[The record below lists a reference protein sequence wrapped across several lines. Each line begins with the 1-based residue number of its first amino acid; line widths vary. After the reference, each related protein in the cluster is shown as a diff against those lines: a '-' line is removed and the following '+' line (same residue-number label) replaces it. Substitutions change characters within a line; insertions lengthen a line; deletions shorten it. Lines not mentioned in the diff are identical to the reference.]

1 MQTFKSRPESIL
13 EIFSTRRS
21 PKKLVSLHLA
31 TLVFLSLV
39 SLVIGISVSWM
50 LGNPHVSEIFSYI
63 QPFQDRPPHWLNPP
77 VVSNKYYL
85 LAPSLV
91 LFLFVQILTKIFP
104 QPDNFSRRL
113 VAGILFCLLL
123 RYLLWRSLSTLNL
136 TNPVDGSLSLLLLG
150 MELLAVSGGMLQLLL
165 MFTAKDRHQEAD
177 RYSEAVV
184 DGSYQPSV
192 DILIPTYNEPDF
204 ILKRTV
210 IGCQA
215 LDYPRKQVYLLDDTR
230 RPEIAQLAEELGC
243 HYFTRP
249 DNSHAK
255 AGNLNHAISKT
266 EGELIVVF
274 DADFIPTQN
283 FLKRTVGFF
292 QKSKIALVQTPQS
305 FYNCD
310 PIARNLGLEKVLTS
324 EEEVFYRQMQPIK
337 DGAGSVVCAGTSFV
351 LRREA
356 LEEVGGFVTESLSE
370 DYFTGI
376 QLAAKGYELVY
387 LNEKLSA
394 GLAAE
399 NISAH
404 LEQRLRWARGTLQAF
419 FISSNPLT
427 IPGLNLWQR
436 LGHLE
441 GLLHWFSSIPR
452 LFFLLLPIISVF
464 FGVHPISANAREAVY
479 FFVPYYLTQLTV
491 FSWLNVRSRS
501 ALLSDLYSLVQCVP
515 VAITVIK
522 VMLNPF
528 SRGFKVTP
536 KGLSSDRYYYNW
548 NLALPLILFLI
559 ATIAS
564 FSVSLVNAAS
574 ILNISLWWNG
584 YNIITLST
592 ALLVLLDIPK
602 PSIYQWFATRKKV
615 QIISENKIYLGV
627 TSKLSEE
634 GTEVILPQQVSLSKQ
649 IKLITIAEEITLTG
663 EVLQTQVDKQST
675 LVKVKFKNLTMA
687 QHRSLINTL
696 YCRPGQWKI
705 KKTPGELKSLVILLQ
720 IMARPLSLGKIRSQK
735 IS

>member
-13 EIFSTRRS
+13 ETFSNWRRQ
-21 PKKLVSLHLA
+21 KTNSLHLA

-39 SLVIGISVSWM
+39 SLVVGISVSWM
-50 LGNPHVSEIFSYI
+50 LGNPHVSELFSYI
-63 QPFQDRPPHWLNPP
+63 QPFQDSPPQWLNPP

-85 LAPSLV
+85 LAPTLV
-91 LFLFVQILTKIFP
+91 LFLFVQIVTRIFP

-113 VAGILFCLLL
+113 VAGVLFCLLV
-123 RYLLWRSLSTLNL
+123 RYLLWRSLSSLNL
-136 TNPVDGSLSLLLLG
+136 SNPLDGSFSLLLMI
-150 MELLAVSGGMLQLLL
+150 MEIVAISGGMLQLLL

-177 RYSEAVV
+177 FYSQAVS

-210 IGCQA
+210 IGVQG
-215 LDYPRKQVYLLDDTR
+215 LDYSKKEVYLLDDTR
-230 RPEIAQLAEELGC
+230 RPEIKQLAQELGC
-243 HYFTRP
+243 HYLTRL
-249 DNSHAK
+249 DNAHAK
-255 AGNLNHAISKT
+255 AGNLNHAIVKT
-266 EGELIVVF
+266 QGELIAVF

-292 QKSKIALVQTPQS
+292 QKDKVALVQTPQS

-310 PIARNLGLEKVLTS
+310 PIARNLRLEQVLTS

-351 LRREA
+351 VRRKA

-376 QLAAKGYELVY
+376 QLAAKGHELVY

-419 FISSNPLT
+419 FIASNPLT

-441 GLLHWFSSIPR
+441 GLLHWFNSIPR
-452 LFFLLLPIISVF
+452 LFFLLLPIFSVF
-464 FGVHPISANAREAVY
+464 WGISPISANVREAVY
-479 FFVPYYLTQLTV
+479 FFIPYYVTQLTV
-491 FSWLNVRSRS
+491 FSWLNVKSRS

-515 VAITVIK
+515 LAITVVK
-522 VMLNPF
+522 GMLNPF
-528 SRGFKVTP
+528 SQGFKVTP
-536 KGLSSDRYYYNW
+536 KGTSSDRFYYNW
-548 NLALPLILFLI
+548 NLALPLILLLI
-559 ATIAS
+559 ATVAS
-564 FSVSLVNAAS
+564 FSISLINAAS
-574 ILNISLWWNG
+574 LFSIALWWNG
-584 YNIITLST
+584 YNIITLSA
-592 ALLVLLDIPK
+592 ALLVLLDVPN
-602 PSIYQWFATRKKV
+602 PSIYQWFATNKKIQV
-615 QIISENKIYLGV
+615 ISEHNLYLGV
-627 TSKLSEE
+627 ISKLSEE
-634 GTEVILPQQVSLSKQ
+634 GAEILISQEVSLSKQ
-649 IKLITIAEEITLTG
+649 IKLRIVAEQMTLIG
-663 EVLQTQVDKQST
+663 EVSYTQIKNKST
-675 LVKVKFKNLTMA
+675 VVKLTFKNLTLA
-687 QHRSLINTL
+687 QQRNLINIL
-696 YCRPGQWKI
+696 YCRPGQWKT
-705 KKTPGELKSLVILLQ
+705 KKAPGELQSLGIIFQILF
-720 IMARPLSLGKIRSQK
+720 RPLKVLKLSKE
-735 IS
+735 